1 MPFQYETFNDG
12 EPLAA
17 RKIQKTTNNQFE
29 MSQTYQE
36 RSRGLIAHK
45 LIPVGYDIGDIT
57 TVINEGP
64 QKLISLSATIYPD
77 RYYLVEAQLGRVT
90 GNGGFF
96 GAFAVFLLI
105 EGIYVSAM
113 NVVTEWSSTSAS
125 GGAYVN
131 HIFTSPSNIPK
142 AGTKKVF
149 SLWGDEITNG
159 SSYTIKYANNTYQGR
174 VRLSIIDMGGVQKAN
189 YYG

>member
-29 MSQTYQE
+29 MVQTYQE

-45 LIPVGYDIGDIT
+45 LIPVGYDGGDIV
-57 TVINEGP
+57 TVVTEGP
-64 QKLISLSATIYPD
+64 QKLISVSATIYPD
-77 RYYLVEAQLGRVT
+77 RYYLVEAQIGRVT
-90 GNGGFF
+90 TNGGF
-96 GAFAVFLLI
+96 GAAAFVIFLLV

-113 NVVTEWSSTSAS
+113 NAVTDIGGTSSS

-131 HIFTSPSNIPK
+131 HISQIWKEKSFFI
-142 AGTKKVF
+142 
-149 SLWGDEITNG
+149 
-159 SSYTIKYANNTYQGR
+159 
-174 VRLSIIDMGGVQKAN
+174 MG
-189 YYG
+189 